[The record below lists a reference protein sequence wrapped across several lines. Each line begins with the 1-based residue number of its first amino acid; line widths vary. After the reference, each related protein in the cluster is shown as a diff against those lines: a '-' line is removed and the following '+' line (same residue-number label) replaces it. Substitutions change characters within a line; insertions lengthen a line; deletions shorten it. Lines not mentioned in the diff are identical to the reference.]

1 MYIDNGSKEVKT
13 GFHLGEM
20 TNELNGDH
28 ISSFVSSGPESYS
41 FLYNSNQQEKT
52 VIKGFTLNYQN
63 GILLN
68 HDSLKKIVKEQLK
81 YVKVVNEHKIARKKN
96 EGIVNKYHEK
106 IFKLGYDKRVVK
118 KSVKKIYVLC
128 HMDTCM

>member
-1 MYIDNGSKEVKT
+1 MYIDNGSKEVET

-20 TNELNGDH
+20 TNELYGDH
-28 ISSFVSSGPESYS
+28 ISNFVSSGPKSYS

-52 VIKGFTLNYQN
+52 VKGFTLNYQN

-68 HDSLKKIVKEQLK
+68 HDSLKK
-81 YVKVVNEHKIARKKN
+81 VKVVNEHKIARKKN

-118 KSVKKIYVLC
+118 KISEKNICTVPYEY
-128 HMDTCM
+128 M